1 MPPIDDPETT
11 RPGPPHQGASPLS
24 RAGSVLWWVALGVI
38 GMAAWWGTY
47 RVALH
52 LLPGASL
59 QRTWSA
65 ADGTPVPNDFL
76 FLMFPVDDAVALY
89 DSPGGKRVGILR
101 RALGNDYQE
110 ITQSQWIQVPGD
122 QRGDPPAFVRLS
134 DLRYLSANVLG
145 TAPPLNEVPIDQR
158 VNYVGAFAKAYIN
171 RAPAEKREV
180 QFIAHQS
187 RPPGLEREAD
197 VGLAE
202 VGESGRYVT
211 LTLKASKNRR
221 VFSARVSGEKAVPL
235 AIDRLSEGSRA
246 YTAVMRSILAACAA
260 IAVGFIAVASAE
272 SVRRRL
278 SLGNRVN

>member
-1 MPPIDDPETT
+1 MPPIDDSETT
-11 RPGPPHQGASPLS
+11 RPGPLREGESHSPRRGA
-24 RAGSVLWWVALGVI
+24 VLRWVVLGLI
-38 GMAAWWGTY
+38 GMTAWWGTY
-47 RVALH
+47 RVALR

-76 FLMFPVDDAVALY
+76 FLMFPVDDAVPLY
-89 DSPGGKRVGILR
+89 DSPGGKRVGVLR
-101 RALGNDYQE
+101 RALGNDHQE
-110 ITQSQWIQVPGD
+110 ITESQWIQVPAD
-122 QRGDPPAFVRLS
+122 KRGDPPAFVRLS

-158 VNYVGAFAKAYIN
+158 VNYVGAFAKAYMS
-171 RAPAEKREV
+171 RAPGEGREV

-187 RPPGLEREAD
+187 RPPGLDREAG

-202 VGESGRYVT
+202 VGENGRYVT
-211 LTLKASKNRR
+211 LTLKANKNRR
-221 VFSARVSGEKAVPL
+221 VFNARVSGDKAVPL

-260 IAVGFIAVASAE
+260 IAVGFVAVAGAE

-278 SLGNRVN
+278 SWGERAD